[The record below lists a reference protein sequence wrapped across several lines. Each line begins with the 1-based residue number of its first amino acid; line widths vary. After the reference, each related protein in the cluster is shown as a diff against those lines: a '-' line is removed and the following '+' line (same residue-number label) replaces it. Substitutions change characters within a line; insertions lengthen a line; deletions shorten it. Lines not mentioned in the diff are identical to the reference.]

1 MHVTDRLVRLFR
13 VDQQLRGLTSRLHG
27 AERFL
32 AEQTANIGKIDKQH
46 KDLDAQIKHFSAEA
60 KNSEG
65 EMQRLDEKI
74 AKLREQMD
82 SAQTNREYKAFL
94 TEINTFKAERD
105 AFEAKALEG
114 MQKVEAMK
122 SQLGEL
128 TGQRGERE
136 KVQTVAATDR
146 DARASEIK
154 TRVDE
159 LKVQREQVVGEF
171 GPHEKGTLELY
182 NRLLQQRGDEAMAS
196 VEVHDHKRHE
206 YTCSSCQMSIPIE
219 AVNGLMISGRLTR
232 CVSCQCILFLDE
244 EAGKAVT
251 EPAKREKAPKTPKA
265 PKAPKAKKKA
275 AEEAQASTPE

>member
-13 VDQQLRGLTSRLHG
+13 VDQQLRGLTARLHG

-46 KDLDAQIKHFSAEA
+46 KDLEAQIKQTTAEA
-60 KNSEG
+60 KSHEG

-74 AKLREQMD
+74 AKLKAQME
-82 SAQTNREYKAFL
+82 SSQTNREYKAFL
-94 TEINTFKAERD
+94 TEINTFKTDRD

-114 MQKVEAMK
+114 MQKVEALK
-122 SQLGEL
+122 AKLNEL
-128 TGQRGERE
+128 NGQRGERE
-136 KVQTVAATDR
+136 KVQSVALTDR
-146 DARASEIK
+146 DARAAEIQ

-159 LKVQREQVVGEF
+159 LKAQRDKLAAEF
-171 GPHEKGTLELY
+171 GPHEKGTVELY
-182 NRLLQQRGDEAMAS
+182 TRLLQQRGDEAMAT

-219 AVNGLMISGRLTR
+219 AVNGLLISGRLTR

-244 EAGKAVT
+244 EAGKAMS
-251 EPAKREKAPKTPKA
+251 EPAKREKAPKA

-275 AEEAQASTPE
+275 TEEAPASTPE